1 MRTVRR
7 SVALLALLAQVRTV
21 AAGQVAS
28 PVVAIT
34 NVTIIDVARGTRAAA
49 QTVLIQNSRITQA
62 GPAERVAVP
71 RGARRLEGRG
81 KFLMPGLWD
90 MHVHAMQSTDPAV
103 QQRVFDLFLTNGITG
118 IRDMGSDLDT
128 LLAIRTQLA
137 AGLYRAA
144 PRVVAAGP
152 LLDGPRFRWSQAIAW
167 HITNAAEAH
176 RAVDSL
182 ARVGVDFLKI
192 YGSLP
197 RAAFFAIA
205 ADARRVGLPM
215 AGHIPLSV
223 TSAEATAAGQIS
235 IEHNGMSV
243 TDVCVDSAGPRMERA
258 LNRWTREGYAAWY
271 AERRGY
277 VRSRDTRRCAAH
289 YATLRPQGTY
299 LVPTILLELRDRR
312 ALTSPGFRFLDAP
325 GRAACERTVASVMGV
340 PDSLRQGFFDDFL
353 RDVREQHAA
362 GVPMLAGTDLP
373 NACLVAG
380 FSLHDELAALVSAGL
395 TPRDALVA
403 ATTAPATFLK
413 RNDVLGRVATGQ
425 MADLILLDADPL
437 VDINNTRR
445 IQAVIAN
452 GRAFDRAA
460 LDSMLARATTP

>member
-1 MRTVRR
+1 MRTLLR
-7 SVALLALLAQVRTV
+7 SVALLALLAQVSTV
-21 AAGQVAS
+21 AAGQVTL

-34 NVTIIDVARGTRAAA
+34 NVTILDVARGGRAPG
-49 QTVLIQNSRITQA
+49 QTVLIRDGRITQT
-62 GPAERVAVP
+62 GPAQRVTVP
-71 RGARRLEGRG
+71 HNARLLEGRG

-90 MHVHAMQSTDPAV
+90 MHVHAMQSSNPAV
-103 QQRVFDLFLTNGITG
+103 QQRVFDLFVANGVTG
-118 IRDMGSDLDT
+118 IRDMGSDLDS
-128 LLAIRTQLA
+128 LLAIRKQLA
-137 AGLYRAA
+137 AGVYGAA

-152 LLDGPRFRWSQAIAW
+152 LLDGPRFRWSQTIAW
-167 HITNAAEAH
+167 HITNADEAH

-182 ARVGVDFLKI
+182 TRVGVDFLKI

-205 ADARRVGLPM
+205 DEARRVGLPI

-271 AERRGY
+271 AARRKY

-289 YATLRPQGTY
+289 YATLRAQGTY
-299 LVPTILLELRDRR
+299 VVPTIVLELRDRR
-312 ALTSPGFRFLDAP
+312 AITSPAFRFLDAP
-325 GRAACERTVASVMGV
+325 GRAACESTVASIMGV
-340 PDSLRQGFFDDFL
+340 PDSLRHGFVDDFL
-353 RDVREQHAA
+353 RDVREQQAA
-362 GVPMLAGTDLP
+362 GVPMLAGTDLA
-373 NACLVAG
+373 NACLVPG
-380 FSLHDELAALVSAGL
+380 ISLHDELAALVSAGL

-403 ATTAPATFLK
+403 ATTAPAAFLE
-413 RNDVLGRVATGQ
+413 RNDVQGRVATGQ
-425 MADLILLDADPL
+425 MADLVLLDADPL
-437 VDINNTRR
+437 VDISNTRR

-452 GRAFDRAA
+452 GRAFDRVV
-460 LDSMLARATTP
+460 LDSMLARATRP